1 MSDSHFL
8 NLIFFILFQFS
19 RNISPTN
26 TTILGIICFGEG
38 WHNYHHVFPWD
49 YKTSELV
56 NYSVNFT
63 NGFID
68 FFAKIGQAYD
78 LKTVSYEMI
87 RKRVLRTGDGS
98 HPISKEMEKKELQAK
113 LIEFVNKYHEESSD
127 LVWGWDDKDMD
138 PEVKRTVKIY
148 NKTDNTD

>member
-1 MSDSHFL
+1 
-8 NLIFFILFQFS
+8 
-19 RNISPTN
+19 
-26 TTILGIICFGEG
+26 
-38 WHNYHHVFPWD
+38 
-49 YKTSELV
+49 
-56 NYSVNFT
+56 
-63 NGFID
+63 
-68 FFAKIGQAYD
+68 
-78 LKTVSYEMI
+78 MI